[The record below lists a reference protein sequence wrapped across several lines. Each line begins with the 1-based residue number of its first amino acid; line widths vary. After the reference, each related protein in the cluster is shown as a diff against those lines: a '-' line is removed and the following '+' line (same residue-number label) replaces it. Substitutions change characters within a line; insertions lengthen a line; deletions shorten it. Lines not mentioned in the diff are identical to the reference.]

1 VSLQDTLDAVPH
13 AGKGSGGIHKGKGMC
28 FGVHCIFVGRR
39 RRRCCGSSDGVGVP
53 CGGGTEVGV
62 GGRGGGGKEEEEG
75 EEEGEPKVEQQPGVR
90 YSLIFYSTESANAT
104 PRSLPVYDDWAPT
117 AAEGNT
123 TSNITADR

>member
-1 VSLQDTLDAVPH
+1 MEGSDHHTVHVVNTRDQMAKVDGRFAHWLRGL
-13 AGKGSGGIHKGKGMC
+13 GKRGM
-28 FGVHCIFVGRR
+28 
-39 RRRCCGSSDGVGVP
+39 
-53 CGGGTEVGV
+53 
-62 GGRGGGGKEEEEG
+62 EEEG
-75 EEEGEPKVEQQPGVR
+75 EGEDEGEGEEGEPKVEQQPGVR